1 MSIVWDPE
9 DRKPALFSDLEA
21 QIRHAA
27 PYASV
32 KLTFADGAWLVRA
45 LNPAAMCQR
54 GGDFLS
60 RDVSAAVAEVL
71 IDNDVPALVRRPTRA
86 S

>member
-9 DRKPALFSDLEA
+9 DQKPASFSDLEVE
-21 QIRHAA
+21 IRRAVPH
-27 PYASV
+27 ASV

-45 LNPAAMCQR
+45 LNPAAICQR

-71 IDNDVPALVRRPTRA
+71 ADNDVPALVRRPTRA